1 MPASGRR
8 LEPSKRAAKV
18 GVLVDDPASEGA
30 RRRGNKK
37 GSGLVN
43 AELAGNL
50 VAAAIAKAK
59 ADYGRPICVA
69 VCDRYGFL
77 TAFVS
82 MDDAPVRSI
91 QLSQGKAY
99 TSARMGVDTD
109 AFLQRLHANNIPASY
124 FCDDKLTGLPGG
136 CVLKGPGGGVIGAV
150 GISGLTPDE
159 DMAIAKALVALASAE
174 GA

>member
-1 MPASGRR
+1 
-8 LEPSKRAAKV
+8 
-18 GVLVDDPASEGA
+18 
-30 RRRGNKK
+30 
-37 GSGLVN
+37 VN

-50 VAAAIAKAK
+50 VAAAVAKAK
-59 ADYGRPICVA
+59 AEYGRPICVA

-77 TAFVS
+77 TAFAS

-136 CVLKGPGGGVIGAV
+136 CVLKGPGGGLTGAV

-159 DMAIAKALVALASAE
+159 DMAIAKALAALASA
-174 GA
+174 ANA

>member
-1 MPASGRR
+1 MK
-8 LEPSKRAAKV
+8 SKLAV
-18 GVLVDDPASEGA
+18 TLVS
-30 RRRGNKK
+30 
-37 GSGLVN
+37 
-43 AELAGNL
+43 
-50 VAAAIAKAK
+50 AAIAKAQ
-59 ADYGRPICVA
+59 AEYGRPICVA

-77 TAFVS
+77 IAFAS

-109 AFLQRLHANNIPASY
+109 AFLQRLQLNNIPASY

-136 CVLKGPGGGVIGAV
+136 CVLKGTGGGVIGAV

-159 DMAIAKALVALASAE
+159 DVTVAKALVALASAE
-174 GA
+174 NV

>member
-1 MPASGRR
+1 M
-8 LEPSKRAAKV
+8 
-18 GVLVDDPASEGA
+18 
-30 RRRGNKK
+30 
-37 GSGLVN
+37 N
-43 AELAGNL
+43 AELAGSL
-50 VAAAIAKAK
+50 VAAAAAKAK
-59 ADYGRPICVA
+59 SEYGRPICVA

-77 TAFVS
+77 TAFAA

-109 AFLQRLHANNIPASY
+109 AFLERLHSSNIPASY

-136 CVLKGPGGGVIGAV
+136 CVLKSAGGGVIGAV

-159 DMAIAKALVALASAE
+159 DLAIAKALVALASAKT
-174 GA
+174 A

>member
-1 MPASGRR
+1 M
-8 LEPSKRAAKV
+8 
-18 GVLVDDPASEGA
+18 
-30 RRRGNKK
+30 
-37 GSGLVN
+37 N
-43 AELAGNL
+43 AELAGTL

-59 ADYGRPICVA
+59 TDYGRPICVA

-77 TAFVS
+77 TAFAT

-109 AFLQRLHANNIPASY
+109 AFLKRLHVNNIPASY

-136 CVLKGPGGGVIGAV
+136 CVLKSAGGAVVGAV

-159 DMAIAKALVALASAE
+159 DLTVAKALVALASA
-174 GA
+174 GNA

>member
-1 MPASGRR
+1 M
-8 LEPSKRAAKV
+8 
-18 GVLVDDPASEGA
+18 
-30 RRRGNKK
+30 
-37 GSGLVN
+37 
-43 AELAGNL
+43 AGNL

-109 AFLQRLHANNIPASY
+109 AFLERLHVNNIPASY

-136 CVLKGPGGGVIGAV
+136 CVLKGAGGGAV
-150 GISGLTPDE
+150 GISGLAPDE
-159 DMAIAKALVALASAE
+159 DVAIAKILVALASAE
-174 GA
+174 SA

>member
-1 MPASGRR
+1 
-8 LEPSKRAAKV
+8 
-18 GVLVDDPASEGA
+18 
-30 RRRGNKK
+30 
-37 GSGLVN
+37 VN

-77 TAFVS
+77 IAFAT

-109 AFLQRLHANNIPASY
+109 VFLERLHVNNIPASY

-136 CVLKGPGGGVIGAV
+136 CVFKGAEGSVIGAV

-159 DMAIAKALVALASAE
+159 DLTIARTLVALARAE
-174 GA
+174 NA

>member
-1 MPASGRR
+1 MNS
-8 LEPSKRAAKV
+8 
-18 GVLVDDPASEGA
+18 D
-30 RRRGNKK
+30 
-37 GSGLVN
+37 
-43 AELAGNL
+43 LATTL
-50 VAAAIAKAK
+50 VAAAIATAK

-77 TAFVS
+77 TAFTA

-99 TSARMGVDTD
+99 TAARMGVDTH
-109 AFLQRLHANNIPASY
+109 AFLERLHANNIPASY

-136 CVLKGPGGGVIGAV
+136 CVLKTSGGGVIGAV

-159 DMAIAKALVALASAE
+159 DRTVAQTLVALASA
-174 GA
+174 ATA